1 MSIISNILLQH
12 GEEATFLW
20 ELRNTAAFQPHYSLA
35 DLVKL
40 DGRVE
45 AHIDGLRIAGQEGWQ
60 LCMEALEWKEPGEV
74 FAAAV
79 LAFESNDP
87 AKIQKVLQAGSA
99 DEVLADGLIS
109 ALGWLPFSQAEPHI
123 KQLLAASSPAMQR
136 IGIAAAAIHR
146 QNPGAPLV
154 HALSNPHPSLKA
166 RALRAVGELGLG
178 SSFLTEVKKQYAD
191 RDDRVRFSA
200 AWTAALLSGDS
211 NALPI
216 LKTVAEANLPYSEK
230 ALQIAIRRMKMAD
243 ANAWQTTLAKDAEMI
258 RIAIIAASAIGDPV
272 HIPWLMEQMKEP
284 KLARVAGE
292 AFTMITGVDI
302 AYQDLEAEAPEGF
315 EAGPTANPE
324 DENVEMDPDENLHW
338 PDPVLITKWWN
349 QRQGEFQKGSRYLIG
364 KPITVDWMQQA
375 LRNGMQRQRAAAA
388 LELAILQ
395 PGTPLFNASAPG
407 FRQQQLLGLKRQ

>member
-1 MSIISNILLQH
+1 
-12 GEEATFLW
+12 
-20 ELRNTAAFQPHYSLA
+20 
-35 DLVKL
+35 
-40 DGRVE
+40 
-45 AHIDGLRIAGQEGWQ
+45 
-60 LCMEALEWKEPGEV
+60 MEALEWKEPGEV

-87 AKIQKVLQAGSA
+87 AKIQNVLQAGSA
-99 DEVLADGLIS
+99 DEVLTDGLIS

-123 KQLLAASSPAMQR
+123 KQLLAASAPAMQR

-154 HALSNPHPSLKA
+154 HALSNPDPSPKA
-166 RALRAVGELGLG
+166 RALRAVGELDLG
-178 SSFLTEVKKQYAD
+178 SSFLAEAKKHYAD

-216 LKTVAEANLPYSEK
+216 LKTVAEANMPYSEK

-258 RIAIIAASAIGDPV
+258 RIAIIAAGAIGDPV
-272 HIPWLMEQMKEP
+272 HIPWLMEQMKKP

-315 EAGPTANPE
+315 EAGPTENPE
-324 DENVEMDPDENLHW
+324 DENVEMDPDENLPW

-395 PGTPLFNASAPG
+395 PGTPLFNVSAPG